1 MSPYVWVNEDG
12 DRILYFERIASPYRE
27 AIQESYVRQPI
38 LFRWVCNASWLEK
51 VIRDGKLWLSR
62 GASVAIFPEGTRSHD
77 GEIYRFKAGAFT
89 LAREAGVEILPV
101 VLDGTTT
108 MIGRN
113 GMFNWRNKLTVSIL
127 PPVSAERVAA
137 ADPKELMEQVRAS
150 MCVRLAEIRKQK

>member
-77 GEIYRFKAGAFT
+77 GEIYRFK
-89 LAREAGVEILPV
+89 E
-101 VLDGTTT
+101 
-108 MIGRN
+108 IGRASC
-113 GMFNWRNKLTVSIL
+113 R
-127 PPVSAERVAA
+127 ERV
-137 ADPKELMEQVRAS
+137 
-150 MCVRLAEIRKQK
+150 